1 MKEIT
6 IEKVLEILNTNIENA
21 EISIGNSDVD
31 LSQLGMDSISF
42 IRVIVSLEEEFEV
55 EVPDSFLLLTEM
67 NTVNKIMNVLN
78 SIEIEPKE

>member
-42 IRVIVSLEEEFEV
+42 IRVIVS
-55 EVPDSFLLLTEM
+55 FLLLTEM